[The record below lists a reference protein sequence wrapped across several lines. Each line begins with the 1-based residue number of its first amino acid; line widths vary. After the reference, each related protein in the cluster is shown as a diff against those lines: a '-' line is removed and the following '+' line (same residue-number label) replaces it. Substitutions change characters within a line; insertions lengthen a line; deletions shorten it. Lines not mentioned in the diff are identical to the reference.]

1 MGEEVIKALESVV
14 RLGSLLL
21 TQAIEKGQ
29 LTPTQII
36 ACDGLVKP
44 WAPGPFTKGDVRTEG
59 GQTWKCVQ
67 SHDSTATPD
76 WTPTNTR
83 ALWVP
88 YHTTDPTRAKPY
100 IAPTMAEDA
109 YNTGECMIWTDGTV
123 RRAKQDSVVHDPD
136 TLPAAWETVELT
148 LEV

>member
-1 MGEEVIKALESVV
+1 MAADVIKALESVV
-14 RLGSLLL
+14 RLGSILMA
-21 TQAIEKGQ
+21 QAVEKEQ

-36 ACDGLVKP
+36 ACEGLVRP
-44 WAPGPFTKGDVRTEG
+44 WSPGKFVKGDVRTEG

-67 SHDSTATPD
+67 AHDSAASPE

-88 YHTTDPTRAKPY
+88 YHTTDPATAKPY
-100 IAPTMAEDA
+100 IPPTMAEDA

-123 RRAKQDSVVHDPD
+123 RRAKRNAVVHDPAA
-136 TLPAAWETVELT
+136 LPEAWETVT
-148 LEV
+148 PAKEV